1 MMRWMAAQGLAA
13 VLAVGALVGVAEARS
28 LDDMIKAGVIR
39 IGVNP
44 NFPPNSS
51 YNDKNELEG
60 FDIDVGNKIAE
71 ALEAQGR
78 VRADR
83 DAAARAVPRRR
94 QDRHFAGR
102 ADPHR
107 RSGRS

>member
-1 MMRWMAAQGLAA
+1 MLKAIVAHGLAV
-13 VLAVGALVGVAEARS
+13 VLAVAAWAGLAEARS

-71 ALEAQGR
+71 ALEAAGG
-78 VRADR
+78 VGADR
-83 DAAARAVPRRR
+83 DAAARAVPGRRT
-94 QDRHFAGR
+94 
-102 ADPHR
+102 
-107 RSGRS
+107 RSTSRWAP

>member
-1 MMRWMAAQGLAA
+1 MTRWIAAQGLAA
-13 VLAVGALVGVAEARS
+13 VLAVAALIGVAEARS

-60 FDIDVGNKIAE
+60 FDIDIGNKIAE
-71 ALEAQGR
+71 ALKLQGR

-83 DAAARAVPRRR
+83 DRRSACRSSSRTRSTSHWARS
-94 QDRHFAGR
+94 R
-102 ADPHR
+102 APP
-107 RSGRS
+107 SGRS